1 MHTPPSYKLKYT
13 ELEDPEFNKIFDVY
27 TNDEITAR
35 YLITPSFMQRLK
47 NMEVAFKADNTS
59 CAFYENYLI
68 IALSTKKDLFSLCSL
83 IKPLKETQQYFQMYE
98 EIVSILKLIDHFK
111 LDQKIGL

>member
-59 CAFYENYLI
+59 CAFYENCLI

-111 LDQKIGL
+111 LDEKIGL